1 MAYGWL
7 IPLRE
12 RMFARRIV
20 KRLLKS
26 YAEVRGSK
34 PELTGVDL
42 YREVLIH
49 SGAVGANEVG
59 RWLDDAEDSVDEW
72 TAPGRA
78 ALGLREVAHFL
89 VVSRYHDKGRP
100 GSVVSFSSI
109 VNAMIPAHL

>member
-7 IPLRE
+7 TSLRE
-12 RMFARRIV
+12 RLFARRIV

-26 YAEVRGSK
+26 YGEVRGNK
-34 PELTGVDL
+34 PELKGTDL
-42 YREVLIH
+42 YREVLVH
-49 SGAVGANEVG
+49 SGAVGPDEVN
-59 RWLDDAEDSVDEW
+59 RWLDDAEDSVDQW

-89 VVSRYHDKGRP
+89 VVSRYHDQGRP
-100 GSVVSFSSI
+100 GSVVSFASI